1 MAAGDPLAASQHIVK
16 EAFIDERNL
25 RLLYLYAQPIE
36 PLRIANP
43 KLVCEYLHS
52 GRFIT
57 TIPTEVGKALT
68 DFRDVFFFAIQCGT
82 IALVECTKLIDDY
95 VDKGPQIFGHYD

>member
-1 MAAGDPLAASQHIVK
+1 MAAGDPLAAGQHIVK
-16 EAFIDERNL
+16 EAFIDERNF

-43 KLVCEYLHS
+43 KLVREYLHS
-52 GRFIT
+52 GRLT
-57 TIPTEVGKALT
+57 MPTEVGKALA
-68 DFRDVFFFAIQCGT
+68 DFRDVLFFAVQCGT
-82 IALVECTKLIDDY
+82 IALVKFTELIDNY